1 LFQRIIINQML
12 KQIRTT
18 LVLLLFLCMTESIFS
33 QHIFVSNLYNNLV
46 FSNPSLA
53 GINKFSLLQLNYRNQ
68 WPIDGIYNT
77 YGVSYFHSMEKLNSN
92 IGAIFNYDRQYKG
105 FLTNTSLGA
114 NYTYKLQVG
123 RRNYL
128 YFGLAGHYHLQKLN
142 YNVLTFE
149 NAGTTM
155 PENQSS
161 SYPIINTGVTLSLNE
176 VHYFGASATNV
187 IPLADPLFVNQMITL
202 SYIAHIE
209 GASYYS
215 LPSFYEPI
223 AAINLTKEFIEF
235 KYGCN
240 LGFYNV
246 RTGILFSQ
254 TGMNIN
260 TMDLLLGII
269 YNNYEFIYT
278 YGLNLSGAVTINPK
292 IAAHEVTFLVK
303 FQYKRRRTRKGAIKC
318 PDI

>member
-1 LFQRIIINQML
+1 ML
-12 KQIRTT
+12 KLRRTT
-18 LVLLLFLCMTESIFS
+18 LVLLLFLCITKSVFS

-77 YGVSYFHSMEKLNSN
+77 YVVSYFHSMEKLNSN
-92 IGAIFNYDRQYKG
+92 IGAVFNYDRQYKG
-105 FLTNTSLGA
+105 FLTNTSLGI

-128 YFGLAGHYHLQKLN
+128 YFGLAGHYYLQRLN
-142 YNVLTFE
+142 YNALTFE
-149 NAGTTM
+149 DGTTVM
-155 PENQSS
+155 AENRSE
-161 SYPIINTGVTLSLNE
+161 SYPMINTGFTLSLNE
-176 VHYFGASATNV
+176 EHYIGISATNV
-187 IPLADPLFVNQMITL
+187 VPLADPLFVKQMITL
-202 SYIAHIE
+202 SYLAHIE
-209 GASYYS
+209 GARYYS

-246 RTGILFSQ
+246 KTGILFSQ
-254 TGMNIN
+254 TGLSIN
-260 TMDLLLGII
+260 SINLLLGII
-269 YNNYEFIYT
+269 YDKYEFIYV
-278 YGLNLSGAVTINPK
+278 YDLNLSGAVTINPK
-292 IAAHEVTFLVK
+292 IAAHEVTFLMK
-303 FQYKRRRTRKGAIKC
+303 FQYKGRRTRKGAIKC